1 VTDKKY
7 YGELFEVEL
16 SPTDNVYINGESVE
30 IKHGKGDNFAI
41 RESSGMFGARLRTEM
56 AADPDRYFARKEI
69 ARTDDD
75 LARCATEIVN
85 IYQTMRILE
94 KKNAWWRDD
103 TQCEATFRCQY
114 TPICYGD
121 VDCSGGFTPE
131 NFRRLS
137 DAHSKKETIE
147 PE

>member
-1 VTDKKY
+1 MVNQLKLNTGK
-7 YGELFEVEL
+7 
-16 SPTDNVYINGESVE
+16 E
-30 IKHGKGDNFAI
+30 ITL
-41 RESSGMFGARLRTEM
+41 RLRTEM

-137 DAHSKKETIE
+137 DATRIAA
-147 PE
+147 PQRPRRNFL